1 MDGRWSRLTGA
12 AGSSNV
18 ADNPAKGIVGRYC
31 LWVRIQLIVRIEV
44 RAPSEHPRYFF
55 SLIKMLGFATS
66 AAVGVVLFA
75 AFFLAVFLAAA
86 FCCCALAALTA
97 AHRFFVAATILAKP
111 SLLIR
116 RLGFEGSGLAFDGGL
131 ECFTVGFFA
140 FPEDACKLTAA
151 FARVTAAFAS

>member
-1 MDGRWSRLTGA
+1 V
-12 AGSSNV
+12 GSSNV

-31 LWVRIQLIVRIEV
+31 LWVRIQLIVRIEA

-55 SLIKMLGFATS
+55 SLIKMLGFAAS

-75 AFFLAVFLAAA
+75 ALFLAVFLAAA